1 MLQMVMEINDKH
13 LAGLATVGLPE
24 RTEPMIKVTCMQCHR
39 GSLKP
44 PATVVGGGH

>member
-1 MLQMVMEINDKH
+1 MVMEINDKH
-13 LAGLATVGLPE
+13 LAGLSTVALPE

-44 PATVVGGGH
+44 PATIPGGGQ